1 MKSSNELGVLASAFN
16 EMASTLERNFEEI
29 KERQKELLT
38 EKGKLET
45 IVMSIADG
53 VFVSNSDGIIISFN
67 RAAEDISGYS
77 EAEVKGLHCEEVFKT
92 RLCEDACTLH
102 NEDKIIRNKETEIIT
117 KDGRMRL
124 VSVSSAILRDSD
136 GKIIGGVQTFRD
148 ITKEKH
154 RQAIM
159 CQTEKLAAI
168 GRLSAGLAHEINNPI
183 GNVLGYAKL
192 ILKDLS
198 MKEKQRER
206 LKIILE
212 QAEKASSIVQG
223 LLNYSRQQ
231 EPKMEMVSINNV
243 IESVIRLVSPQIE
256 KRGINIKTDLKDV
269 PAVKADFR
277 QIEQVLFNIILNSI
291 QAIGSDGE
299 VRIHTSQ
306 TNNGFIEVRI
316 EDTGPGIPKDHI
328 HKIFDPFFTTK
339 HVNEGTGLGLSV
351 CMGMI
356 KKHNGFIDVE
366 SEYGKRAAFIIKLT
380 RGARM
385 LDILV
390 VDDDRRMRQLIEEI
404 LTENGFSVVTSG
416 DGRDALLMLKERRS
430 DIIITDLKMP
440 HVDGMEILSYAKQS
454 NPDALIVMIT
464 AYGTIESAIEA
475 IKKGA
480 YDYIQKPF
488 DPDRLVLIIERAV
501 NHLKLIYKN
510 KRLAEKVEGFYKD
523 DIIGSRAAIQ
533 NIKSL
538 IEKVAPLD
546 TTVLIHG
553 ETGTGKELV
562 ARLIH
567 KKSGRADNIFLPVNC
582 GALNETLLE
591 SELFGHEKGAFTG
604 AMSQRKGLFETASG
618 GTIFLDEINNTS
630 PSMQVKLL
638 RVLQEN
644 AIMRVGSSK
653 PLSVDVRII
662 AASNINLSEE
672 TESGRFRKDLY
683 YRLNV
688 ININIPPLRERI
700 EDILSLLTIF

>member
-1 MKSSNELGVLASAFN
+1 MSVRRDFYERISLIVIVSTLLLSLISIKVQRNILLKDMKDKGDSIARILSMVVKDSMLTHDYVTMERYIREVVHDKDVEHIKIVREDGEIMAEAKGSRYGGERYDVSYPVKIGDNLLGNINMSFSMERVDIISKKIIISALAFIVLFHGIALVVNNIIIESLVIRPLNILMSAIKKIKDGSLNDRIKMKSSNEFGVLASAFN

-77 EAEVKGLHCEEVFKT
+77 EAEVKGLHCEDVFKT
-92 RLCEDACTLH
+92 RLCEDACALH

-117 KDGRMRL
+117 KDGRRRS

-148 ITKEKH
+148 ITEEKQ

-168 GRLSAGLAHEINNPI
+168 GQLSAGLAHEINNPI

-192 ILKDLS
+192 ILKDPS
-198 MKEKQRER
+198 MNEKQRER
-206 LKIILE
+206 LEIITE

-291 QAIGSDGE
+291 QAIGSDGD
-299 VRIHTSQ
+299 VRIHTSK

-351 CMGMI
+351 CMGII

-366 SEYGKRAAFIIKLT
+366 SEYGKGAAFIIKLPIT
-380 RGARM
+380 
-385 LDILV
+385 
-390 VDDDRRMRQLIEEI
+390 
-404 LTENGFSVVTSG
+404 G
-416 DGRDALLMLKERRS
+416 D
-430 DIIITDLKMP
+430 
-440 HVDGMEILSYAKQS
+440 
-454 NPDALIVMIT
+454 
-464 AYGTIESAIEA
+464 
-475 IKKGA
+475 
-480 YDYIQKPF
+480 
-488 DPDRLVLIIERAV
+488 
-501 NHLKLIYKN
+501 
-510 KRLAEKVEGFYKD
+510 KD
-523 DIIGSRAAIQ
+523 
-533 NIKSL
+533 
-538 IEKVAPLD
+538 V
-546 TTVLIHG
+546 
-553 ETGTGKELV
+553 
-562 ARLIH
+562 
-567 KKSGRADNIFLPVNC
+567 
-582 GALNETLLE
+582 
-591 SELFGHEKGAFTG
+591 
-604 AMSQRKGLFETASG
+604 
-618 GTIFLDEINNTS
+618 
-630 PSMQVKLL
+630 
-638 RVLQEN
+638 
-644 AIMRVGSSK
+644 
-653 PLSVDVRII
+653 
-662 AASNINLSEE
+662 
-672 TESGRFRKDLY
+672 
-683 YRLNV
+683 
-688 ININIPPLRERI
+688 
-700 EDILSLLTIF
+700 

>member
-1 MKSSNELGVLASAFN
+1 MSVRKDFYKRISLIVIVSTLLLSLISIKVQRNILLKDMKDKGDSIARTLSVVVKDSMLTHDYVTMERYVREVVNDRGIEHLKIVREDGEIMAEAKGSRYGGERYDVSYPVKIGDNLLGNINMSFSMERVDIISKKIIISALAFIVLFHGIALVVNNIIIDSLVIRPLNILMSAIKKIKDGSLNDRIKMKPSNEFGVLASAFN

-77 EAEVKGLHCEEVFKT
+77 EAEVKGLHCEDVFKT
-92 RLCEDACTLH
+92 RLCEDACALH

-117 KDGRMRL
+117 KDGRRL
-124 VSVSSAILRDSD
+124 SVSVSSAILRDSD

-148 ITKEKH
+148 ITEEKQ

-192 ILKDLS
+192 ILKDPS
-198 MKEKQRER
+198 MNEKQRER

-212 QAEKASSIVQG
+212 QAEKAGSIVQG

-256 KRGINIKTDLKDV
+256 KLGINIKTDLKDV

-291 QAIGSDGE
+291 QAIGSDGD

-351 CMGMI
+351 CMGI
-356 KKHNGFIDVE
+356 IREHNGFIDVE
-366 SEYGKRAAFIIKLT
+366 SEYGKGAAFIIKLP
-380 RGARM
+380 
-385 LDILV
+385 
-390 VDDDRRMRQLIEEI
+390 
-404 LTENGFSVVTSG
+404 VTG
-416 DGRDALLMLKERRS
+416 D
-430 DIIITDLKMP
+430 
-440 HVDGMEILSYAKQS
+440 
-454 NPDALIVMIT
+454 
-464 AYGTIESAIEA
+464 
-475 IKKGA
+475 
-480 YDYIQKPF
+480 
-488 DPDRLVLIIERAV
+488 
-501 NHLKLIYKN
+501 
-510 KRLAEKVEGFYKD
+510 KD
-523 DIIGSRAAIQ
+523 
-533 NIKSL
+533 
-538 IEKVAPLD
+538 V
-546 TTVLIHG
+546 
-553 ETGTGKELV
+553 
-562 ARLIH
+562 
-567 KKSGRADNIFLPVNC
+567 
-582 GALNETLLE
+582 
-591 SELFGHEKGAFTG
+591 
-604 AMSQRKGLFETASG
+604 
-618 GTIFLDEINNTS
+618 
-630 PSMQVKLL
+630 
-638 RVLQEN
+638 
-644 AIMRVGSSK
+644 
-653 PLSVDVRII
+653 
-662 AASNINLSEE
+662 
-672 TESGRFRKDLY
+672 
-683 YRLNV
+683 
-688 ININIPPLRERI
+688 
-700 EDILSLLTIF
+700 